1 MPHTR
6 RWMQSV
12 FATVEMLDTQLPW
25 ERGTRRAEWIARR
38 THMEA
43 SSDAM
48 SA

>member
-1 MPHTR
+1 MPHNR
-6 RWMQSV
+6 RWMQTI
-12 FATVEMLDTQLPW
+12 FATAEMLDTHLPW

-38 THMEA
+38 NRMEA